1 MVDPKIGDRKFS
13 NSQGNYGRPPPP
25 KLVTRSSVTVKET
38 MVDPKKSSVTVKETM
53 ADPKTGDKKF
63 SNSQGNYGRPKIG
76 DKKFS
81 NSQGNYGR
89 PQNWWQEVQ

>member
-1 MVDPKIGDRKFS
+1 MVDPKI
-13 NSQGNYGRPPPP
+13 
-25 KLVTRSSVTVKET
+25 
-38 MVDPKKSSVTVKETM
+38 
-53 ADPKTGDKKF
+53 GDKKF

-89 PQNWWQEVQ
+89 PKNWWQEVQ

>member
-1 MVDPKIGDRKFS
+1 MVD
-13 NSQGNYGRPPPP
+13 
-25 KLVTRSSVTVKET
+25 
-38 MVDPKKSSVTVKETM
+38 
-53 ADPKTGDKKF
+53 
-63 SNSQGNYGRPKIG
+63 PKIG